1 MMVKLRSL
9 INLKEKLVNE
19 PAHFDS
25 GENLDVRGYQTKH
38 FDICG
43 SATKLYQQLI
53 DITTPGSNELI
64 VKTAQ
69 ILDDLFE
76 IEKQVVKS
84 DNKTS
89 VDQIEKASELSA
101 EFSYKIGQL
110 SKVTNNKML
119 DNIKFLT
126 DHMREIFI
134 RTEG

>member
-1 MMVKLRSL
+1 MVKLKSL

-43 SATKLYQQLI
+43 SATKLYRELESIQ
-53 DITTPGSNELI
+53 TPGSNELI

-69 ILDDLFE
+69 VLDDLFE
-76 IEKQVVKS
+76 IEKGVVKS

-89 VDQIEKASELSA
+89 VDQIEKASELST

-110 SKVTNNKML
+110 SKVTNNKLL
-119 DNIKFLT
+119 DSIKFLT

-134 RTEG
+134 RAEG